1 MDCYK
6 EFAHIYDELINS
18 DINYKAWASN
28 ILYICKENRINM
40 DKYLDLA
47 CGTGNLTI
55 EIASEF
61 KYTWAVDLSSDML
74 GEAGKKMRDA
84 QIKAKFVCQNICEL
98 NLTNT
103 FNLITCC
110 LDSTNYILE
119 EENFKKYLL
128 GVYNLLEEDGLFI
141 FDINS
146 YYKLTNVL
154 GNNIYNYDSDEVV
167 YIWENYLEN
176 DIVEMNLTFFVKEG
190 QVYRRFD
197 EQHSERAYKEE
208 YVESVIKEI
217 GFEIIKKMD
226 NYEDKKVNNHT
237 ERICYILKKIKNSK
251 TFDGINTI
259 ETFDRTNAIETL

>member
-18 DINYKAWASN
+18 DIDYRTWASN
-28 ILYICKENRINM
+28 ILFMCKEYNLDM
-40 DKYLDLA
+40 ESYLDLA

-61 KYTWAVDLSSDML
+61 KNIWAVDLSCDML
-74 GEAGKKMRDA
+74 SQAEKKMRDA
-84 QIKAKFVCQNICEL
+84 RVEAKFVCQDICEL
-98 NLTNT
+98 NLNKT

-110 LDSTNYILE
+110 LDSSNYILE

-128 GVYNLLEEDGLFI
+128 GVYNLLKEDGLFV

-146 YYKLTNVL
+146 YYKLTQVL
-154 GNNIYNYDSDEVV
+154 GNNIYNYDSDDVV

-197 EQHSERAYKEE
+197 EQHSERAYTQE
-208 YVESVIKEI
+208 YVEKVIKEI
-217 GFEIIKKMD
+217 GFKIIKKMD
-226 NYEDKKVNNHT
+226 NYEDKIVSDGT
-237 ERICYILKKIKNSK
+237 ERICYMLNK
-251 TFDGINTI
+251 
-259 ETFDRTNAIETL
+259 

>member
-6 EFAHIYDELINS
+6 EFAHIYDELINC
-18 DINYKAWASN
+18 DIDYKTWASN
-28 ILYICKENRINM
+28 ILCICNEFDIDRSS
-40 DKYLDLA
+40 YLDLA

-55 EIASEF
+55 EIANKF
-61 KYTWAVDLSSDML
+61 KQTWAVDLSCDML
-74 GEAGKKMRDA
+74 CEAEKKIRDVG
-84 QIKAKFVCQNICEL
+84 IKSKFICQNICEL
-98 NLTNT
+98 NLNNT

-110 LDSTNYILE
+110 LDSSNYILE

-128 GVYNLLEEDGLFI
+128 GVYDVLKEDGLFV

-154 GNNIYNYDSDEVV
+154 GNNIYNYDSEDVV

-208 YVESVIKEI
+208 YVEGVIKEI
-217 GFEIIKKMD
+217 GFEIVKKMD
-226 NYEDKKVNNHT
+226 NYEDKKVSENT
-237 ERICYILKKIKNSK
+237 ERICYVLCKSK
-251 TFDGINTI
+251 HNK
-259 ETFDRTNAIETL
+259 RV

>member
-18 DINYKAWASN
+18 DIDYRTWASN
-28 ILYICKENRINM
+28 ILFMCKEYNLDM
-40 DKYLDLA
+40 ESYLDLA

-61 KYTWAVDLSSDML
+61 KNIWAVDLSCDML
-74 GEAGKKMRDA
+74 SQAEKKMRDA
-84 QIKAKFVCQNICEL
+84 RVEAKFVCQDICAL
-98 NLTNT
+98 NLNKT

-110 LDSTNYILE
+110 LDSSNYILE

-128 GVYNLLEEDGLFI
+128 GVYNLLKEDGLFV

-146 YYKLTNVL
+146 YYKLTQVL
-154 GNNIYNYDSDEVV
+154 GNNIYNYDSDDVV

-197 EQHSERAYKEE
+197 EQHSERAYTQE
-208 YVESVIKEI
+208 YVEKVIKEI
-217 GFEIIKKMD
+217 GFKIIKKMD
-226 NYEDKKVNNHT
+226 NYEDKIVSDGT
-237 ERICYILKKIKNSK
+237 ERICYMLNK
-251 TFDGINTI
+251 
-259 ETFDRTNAIETL
+259 

>member
-1 MDCYK
+1 MLYSIIVLKEEESMDCYK

-18 DINYKAWASN
+18 DIDYKAWASK
-28 ILYICKENRINM
+28 ILCICEEYGIDRSN
-40 DKYLDLA
+40 YLDLA

-61 KYTWAVDLSSDML
+61 KHIWAVDLSSDML
-74 GEAGKKMRDA
+74 SEAEKKIRDA
-84 QIKAKFVCQNICEL
+84 GLKTKFVCQDICHL
-98 NLTNT
+98 NLNNT

-110 LDSTNYILE
+110 LDSSNYILE

-128 GVYNLLEEDGLFI
+128 GVHDLLKDDGLFV

-154 GNNIYNYDSDEVV
+154 GNNIYNYDSDDVV

-176 DIVEMNLTFFVKEG
+176 DIVDMSLTFFVKEG

-197 EQHSERAYKEE
+197 ENHTERAYKEE
-208 YVESVIKEI
+208 YVENILKEI
-217 GFEIIKKMD
+217 GFQIIKKMD
-226 NYEDKKVNNHT
+226 NYEDKVVNEST
-237 ERICYILKKIKNSK
+237 ERICYVLKK
-251 TFDGINTI
+251 
-259 ETFDRTNAIETL
+259 

>member
-18 DINYKAWASN
+18 DIDYKTWASN
-28 ILYICKENRINM
+28 ILGICSEFGIDRST
-40 DKYLDLA
+40 YLDLA

-55 EIASEF
+55 EIASKF
-61 KYTWAVDLSSDML
+61 KETWAVDLSCDML
-74 GEAGKKMRDA
+74 CEAEKKIRDA
-84 QIKAKFVCQNICEL
+84 SIKAKFVCQDICEL
-98 NLTNT
+98 NLSDK

-119 EENFKKYLL
+119 EKNFKKYLF
-128 GVYNLLEEDGLFI
+128 GVYNLLKDDSLFI

-154 GNNIYNYDSDEVV
+154 GNNIYNYDSEDVV
-167 YIWENYLEN
+167 YIWENYLED
-176 DIVEMNLTFFVKEG
+176 DIVEMNITFFVKEG

-197 EQHSERAYKEE
+197 EQHSERAYTEE
-208 YVESVIKEI
+208 YIESVIKEI

-226 NYEDKKVNNHT
+226 NYEDKAVSENT
-237 ERICYILKKIKNSK
+237 ERIC
-251 TFDGINTI
+251 
-259 ETFDRTNAIETL
+259 A

>member
-6 EFAHIYDELINS
+6 EFANIYDELINS
-18 DINYKAWASN
+18 DIDYKTWASN
-28 ILYICKENRINM
+28 ILYICKNQQHLNM
-40 DKYLDLA
+40 ESYLDLA

-61 KYTWAVDLSSDML
+61 KHVWAVDLSCDML
-74 GEAGKKMRDA
+74 SQAEKKMRDVN
-84 QIKAKFVCQNICEL
+84 IKAKFVCQDISKL
-98 NLTNT
+98 NLNNK

-110 LDSTNYILE
+110 LDSSNYILK
-119 EENFKKYLL
+119 EENFRKYLL
-128 GVYNLLEEDGLFI
+128 GAYDLLENDGLFV

-154 GNNIYNYDSDEVV
+154 GNNTYNYDSEDVV

-176 DIVEMNLTFFVKEG
+176 DVVEMSLTFFVKEG

-208 YVESVIKEI
+208 YIENVIKEI

-226 NYEDKKVNNHT
+226 NYEDKVVSDKT
-237 ERICYILKKIKNSK
+237 ERICYVLKK
-251 TFDGINTI
+251 
-259 ETFDRTNAIETL
+259 

>member
-6 EFAHIYDELINS
+6 EFANIYDELINS
-18 DINYKAWASN
+18 DIDYKTWASN
-28 ILYICKENRINM
+28 ILCICKEYNLDM
-40 DKYLDLA
+40 ESYLDLA

-55 EIASEF
+55 EIAREF
-61 KYTWAVDLSSDML
+61 KHIWAVDLSNDML
-74 GEAGKKMRDA
+74 AQAEKKMREA
-84 QIKAKFVCQNICEL
+84 LTKAKYVCQDICQL
-98 NLTNT
+98 NLNNK

-110 LDSTNYILE
+110 LDSSNYILK

-128 GVYNLLEEDGLFI
+128 GAYNSLKDDGLFI

-154 GNNIYNYDSDEVV
+154 GNNTYNYDGEDVV

-176 DIVEMNLTFFVKEG
+176 DIVEMSLTFFVKEG

-197 EQHSERAYKEE
+197 ELHSERAYKEE
-208 YVESVIKEI
+208 YVESLIKEI

-226 NYEDKKVNNHT
+226 NYEDKAVSDNS
-237 ERICYILKKIKNSK
+237 ERICYVLSK
-251 TFDGINTI
+251 
-259 ETFDRTNAIETL
+259 

>member
-1 MDCYK
+1 MNCYK
-6 EFAHIYDELINS
+6 EFACIYDELINS
-18 DINYKAWASN
+18 DIDYKTWASK
-28 ILYICKENRINM
+28 ILCICKEYHLDM
-40 DKYLDLA
+40 ESYLDLA

-55 EIASEF
+55 EIANEF
-61 KYTWAVDLSSDML
+61 KHTWAVDLSCDML
-74 GEAGKKMRDA
+74 SQAEKKMRDA
-84 QIKAKFVCQNICEL
+84 RVGAKFVCQDICEL
-98 NLTNT
+98 NLDNT

-110 LDSTNYILE
+110 LDSSNYILE
-119 EENFKKYLL
+119 KENFKKYLL
-128 GVYNLLEEDGLFI
+128 GAYDLLKDDGLFI

-154 GNNIYNYDSDEVV
+154 GNNIYNYDSDDVV

-226 NYEDKKVNNHT
+226 NYEDKAVSKIT
-237 ERICYILKKIKNSK
+237 ERICYVLKK
-251 TFDGINTI
+251 
-259 ETFDRTNAIETL
+259 

>member
-6 EFAHIYDELINS
+6 EFAHIYDTLINP
-18 DINYKAWASN
+18 DIDYKAWASN
-28 ILYICKENRINM
+28 ILCICKEHGIDM
-40 DKYLDLA
+40 DNYLDLA

-61 KYTWAVDLSSDML
+61 KHIWAVDLSSDML
-74 GEAGKKMRDA
+74 SEAEKKMRDA
-84 QIKAKFVCQNICEL
+84 LIKAKFVCQDISRL

-110 LDSTNYILE
+110 LDSSNYILE
-119 EENFKKYLL
+119 NEDFKKYLL
-128 GVYNLLEEDGLFI
+128 GVYNLLRVDGLFI

-154 GNNIYNYDSDEVV
+154 GNNIYNYDSDDVV

-176 DIVEMNLTFFVKEG
+176 DIVDMNLIFFVKEG

-208 YVESVIKEI
+208 YVESLLKEI

-226 NYEDKKVNNHT
+226 NYEDKEVGNLT
-237 ERICYILKKIKNSK
+237 QRICYVLKK
-251 TFDGINTI
+251 
-259 ETFDRTNAIETL
+259 